1 MLPTSGTGVT
11 VTSKKPKGSCEKV
24 VVAFVWVGFCFCF
37 SLGVSVYCCSW
48 LRTQRDSSPLPI
60 LPVPPHLSSFK
71 FIEFK
76 TLFTWTVSGCAH
88 AHLCLRG

>member
-1 MLPTSGTGVT
+1 MLPTSGAGVT

-24 VVAFVWVGFCFCF
+24 VIAFVWVGFCFY
-37 SLGVSVYCCSW
+37 LGVSVYCCSW